1 MSADQ
6 PERPRLRACVEAWP
20 DAHEGGYDP
29 RCCRFPKSCSA
40 DVYDPAHVTAED
52 LECPAMTA
60 PERVRPADEH
70 TGTVALDLDAI
81 EAAALADDGW
91 WSVPV
96 LTLVA
101 EVRRLT
107 AEAAT
112 QREWFEAADAAAERR
127 LDQSIAWME
136 RAEAAEAEVATL
148 RAKLAAA
155 EAWPLTLEQVHA
167 IVDYLLG
174 DGSRDGLI
182 HGDTLNRAMGASA
195 RRRAALAT
203 GEGQ

>member
-70 TGTVALDLDAI
+70 TGTVARVVCESLGWLNVCAI
-81 EAAALADDGW
+81 D
-91 WSVPV
+91 
-96 LTLVA
+96 
-101 EVRRLT
+101 RN
-107 AEAAT
+107 
-112 QREWFEAADAAAERR
+112 AADA
-127 LDQSIAWME
+127 I
-136 RAEAAEAEVATL
+136 
-148 RAKLAAA
+148 
-155 EAWPLTLEQVHA
+155 LTSTDPAVHA
-167 IVDYLLG
+167 
-174 DGSRDGLI
+174 
-182 HGDTLNRAMGASA
+182 AMLDAP
-195 RRRAALAT
+195 
-203 GEGQ
+203 

>member
-96 LTLVA
+96 LALVA

-136 RAEAAEAEVATL
+136 RAEAAEAEVVTL
-148 RAKLAAA
+148 RAKVAAV
-155 EAWPLTLEQVHA
+155 EA
-167 IVDYLLG
+167 
-174 DGSRDGLI
+174 I
-182 HGDTLNRAMGASA
+182 HGRTHWCFGGDDPDDLRDNIVFEPNTEWWPCPTF
-195 RRRAALAT
+195 AALAT
-203 GEGQ
+203 TGEGQ